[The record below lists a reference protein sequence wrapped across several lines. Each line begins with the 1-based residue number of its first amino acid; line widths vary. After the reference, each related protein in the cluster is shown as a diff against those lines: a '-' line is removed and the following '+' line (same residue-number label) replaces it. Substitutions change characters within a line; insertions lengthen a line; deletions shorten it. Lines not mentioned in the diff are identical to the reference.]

1 MFAKWLCWFRVGETT
16 PDHRLEELAVVID
29 KSVGEWTQAVQEL
42 MAQHE
47 RLHDNAPP
55 TPMRRF
61 K

>member
-1 MFAKWLCWFRVGETT
+1 MFAKWLCWFKVGETT
-16 PDHRLEELAVVID
+16 PDRRLEELAVVID

-55 TPMRRF
+55 AAMRRV